1 MYKTLRPVAQGLTAA
16 AMLALVGCASVSK
29 EDLDA
34 LQSDIRQ
41 ATDTANSAA
50 ADASAARSD
59 AADAKAMAQQ
69 GLDCCSETQDKLDR
83 MFKKAMYK

>member
-1 MYKTLRPVAQGLTAA
+1 MLT
-16 AMLALVGCASVSK
+16 LVGCASVTK
-29 EDLDA
+29 EEFDA
-34 LQSDIRQ
+34 LKSDVQ
-41 ATDTANSAA
+41 QNTDAANSAA
-50 ADASAARSD
+50 ADARAARSE